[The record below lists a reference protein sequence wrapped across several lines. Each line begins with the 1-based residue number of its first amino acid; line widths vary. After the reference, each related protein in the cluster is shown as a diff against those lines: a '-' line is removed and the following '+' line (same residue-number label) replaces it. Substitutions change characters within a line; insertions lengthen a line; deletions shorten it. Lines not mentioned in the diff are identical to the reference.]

1 MSSEI
6 LLVED
11 DDSLN
16 RAISLKLSKEGY
28 TVHSAMSV
36 KEAEEAWKAHKVPL
50 VICDVDLPD
59 GKGWSFC
66 EKVRA
71 EGDVVFLFLTAMDS
85 EEDIVKGYAVGAD
98 DYITKPFYMQALV
111 SKIHAIMRRYVQA
124 AELEVLVSGSISLSV
139 TGNRVRKNEEYI
151 TLTAKEQKL
160 LFYFMKN
167 PMRILSKN
175 QLLEALWD
183 VDGDFVDD
191 NKLAVYIHRLREK
204 LEDDPSA
211 PVYLKNVRGLGY
223 IWEQDVRG
231 KKENGK
237 FV

>member
-6 LLVED
+6 LLIED

-16 RAISLKLSKEGY
+16 RAISLKLAKEGY
-28 TVHSAMSV
+28 TVYSAMSV
-36 KEAEEAWKAHKVPL
+36 KEAKEAWKVHKAPL

-59 GKGWSFC
+59 GSGLSFC
-66 EKVRA
+66 ETVRE

-111 SKIHAIMRRYVQA
+111 SKIHAIMKRYIQTT
-124 AELEVLVSGSISLSV
+124 ELEVLVSGSISLSI

-151 TLTAKEQKL
+151 TLTAREQKL

-167 PMRILSKN
+167 PMRILSKK

-183 VDGDFVDD
+183 IDGDFVDD
-191 NKLAVYIHRLREK
+191 NTLAVNIHRLREK
-204 LEDDPSA
+204 IEDDPSA

-231 KKENGK
+231 KKDNGK
-237 FV
+237 IV